1 MEEVFTNIYE
11 GKVWGDNGETE
22 YTGTSGSGSAVD
34 YNKDYIPY
42 LKDVIK
48 TNKFKTVVD
57 LGCGDFR
64 CGPLIYDDLEVEY
77 TGYDVYKKVIDYNK
91 KRHPRYTFHHLDFYN
106 KKEQIVRADMCI
118 LKDVLHHWSAED
130 IYTFL
135 DYLVDNKCFKI
146 IFIVNCCQ
154 QVDDTNINRGDF
166 RPLNSKLFPLK
177 KYNPLRVFT
186 YETKEVCII

>member
-1 MEEVFTNIYE
+1 M
-11 GKVWGDNGETE
+11 
-22 YTGTSGSGSAVD
+22 
-34 YNKDYIPY
+34 
-42 LKDVIK
+42 
-48 TNKFKTVVD
+48 
-57 LGCGDFR
+57 
-64 CGPLIYDDLEVEY
+64 
-77 TGYDVYKKVIDYNK
+77 YKKVIDYNK
-91 KRHPRYTFHHLDFYN
+91 KRHPKYTFHHLDFYN

-146 IFIVNCCQ
+146 IFIVNCCN